1 MMVFPENGGLSY
13 HFTCRN
19 NLYTEVFIHNFI
31 SVYDNV
37 LTEFTRKEKLNDVEF
52 LDEETASI
60 LDSANETANDY
71 DKSDVVTQFR
81 RAAEKFPDN
90 IAVVF
95 NDKRYTY
102 READEISERIA
113 AYLKERGI
121 GSEDVV
127 SVLIPRCE
135 YMVLAS
141 LGVMKS
147 CAAYQPLDPSYP
159 SERLEFM
166 IKDASAKL
174 LIADRNLIKDCVPN
188 YHGEILYTDEI
199 PSLHHT
205 QKLTESPSPSNLFI
219 MLYTSG
225 STGVPKGVML
235 EHGNLASFIAWYRR
249 NYSLTE
255 KSKVAA
261 YASYGFDADMMDL
274 YPALTSGAAVHIL
287 DD

>member
-1 MMVFPENGGLSY
+1 MMVFQENGGLSY
-13 HFTCRN
+13 HFTCRK
-19 NLYTEVFIHNFI
+19 NLYTEDFIRNFI

-205 QKLTESPSPSNLFI
+205 QKLT
-219 MLYTSG
+219 
-225 STGVPKGVML
+225 
-235 EHGNLASFIAWYRR
+235 
-249 NYSLTE
+249 
-255 KSKVAA
+255 
-261 YASYGFDADMMDL
+261 
-274 YPALTSGAAVHIL
+274 
-287 DD
+287 